1 MEVSTLTVENMTEA
15 DKMKVLS
22 TIETGLIIND
32 LWERFRAK
40 EKKLDEIKK
49 ILKEKELPGK

>member
-32 LWERFRAK
+32 LWERFRAQ
-40 EKKLDEIKK
+40 EKKLDDIKK

>member
-22 TIETGLIIND
+22 TIETDLVLND
-32 LWERFRAK
+32 LWERFLST
-40 EKKLDEIKK
+40 EKKLNEIQK
-49 ILKEKELPGK
+49 ILKGKELPG

>member
-49 ILKEKELPGK
+49 ILKEKELPD

>member
-1 MEVSTLTVENMTEA
+1 MEVSTLTIENMTEA

>member
-32 LWERFRAK
+32 LWERFREK

-49 ILKEKELPGK
+49 ILKGKELPG

>member
-22 TIETGLIIND
+22 TIETGRIINE
-32 LWERFRAK
+32 LRERFRAK
-40 EKKLDEIKK
+40 EQKLDEIKK

>member
-22 TIETGLIIND
+22 TIETDLVLND
-32 LWERFRAK
+32 LWERFLST
-40 EKKLDEIKK
+40 EKKLNEIQK

>member
-15 DKMKVLS
+15 DKIKVLS
-22 TIETGLIIND
+22 TIETGRIINE
-32 LWERFRAK
+32 LRERFRAK
-40 EKKLDEIKK
+40 EQKLDEIKK

>member
-32 LWERFRAK
+32 LWERFRGQ

>member
-40 EKKLDEIKK
+40 EQKLDEIKK